1 MPSPPAEVNFQ
12 KNKEGVMNKRMLRW
26 VVLLSVIGLMGGA
39 AFAQFAKTEDAIKYR
54 QSAMFLIGQHF
65 SRMGAVVKGEQP
77 YNKDAFAQNAAL
89 VDTLYKLV
97 LEAFMMPG
105 SAKGSN
111 MKAEA
116 LTEKE
121 KFTQRHKATEMELDK
136 LVSVA
141 KGGDLN
147 AIKAQFGATGAS
159 CKACHDA
166 YRSK

>member
-1 MPSPPAEVNFQ
+1 M
-12 KNKEGVMNKRMLRW
+12 KKRMMTS
-26 VVLLSVIGLMGGA
+26 VVLLSVVGLLGGA

-77 YNKDAFAQNAAL
+77 YNKDTFAQDAAL
-89 VDTLYKLV
+89 VDTLYRVV
-97 LEAFMMPG
+97 LEAFMVPG

-116 LTEKE
+116 LAEKD
-121 KFTQRHKATEMELDK
+121 KFAQRHKTTEMELDK

-166 YRSK
+166 YRNK